1 MKKGQKFYMAHA
13 VSPTTLPKNMKLY
26 YLIINLNG
34 GRLKRQIK
42 RYVLQPLLSVAEVIA
57 NW

>member
-1 MKKGQKFYMAHA
+1 MAHA
-13 VSPTTLPKNMKLY
+13 VSPVTLPKNMKLY

-34 GRLKRQIK
+34 GKLKRQIK